1 MMATMPRRALTSLLC
16 VALLVGGGAATA
28 AELTLLVTGSMA
40 DPFEAVGEDFTH
52 ATGHTLKFSTG
63 TTSAVVAKLR
73 GGERADIVVLA
84 AEAAVDLESDGTI
97 VAGTRT
103 PVASSVFGVVV
114 RADQA
119 RPDVAT
125 ADALKRAVTAARTI
139 SYPDPVVATV
149 SGGYIEQVF
158 ERLGIKDLARAKA
171 ALKPMGYLVGEA
183 VQNGEVELGLSFISE
198 FVGNERL
205 VVVPFPAEL
214 QKAQLYAAGVLTGS
228 TNASLAREFIGFVT
242 SAGARAKLTAA
253 GVVPATAPVH

>member
-1 MMATMPRRALTSLLC
+1 MATVRSYAPAASLC
-16 VALLVGGGAATA
+16 VALLVGASGATA
-28 AELTLLVTGSMA
+28 AELTLLVTGSMV

-63 TTSAVVAKLR
+63 TTSAVVAKIR

-84 AEAAVDLESDGTI
+84 AEAAADLESDGTI

-114 RADQA
+114 RADRA
-119 RPDVAT
+119 RPEVST
-125 ADALKRAVTAARTI
+125 ADALKQAVTAARTI

-158 ERLGIKDLARAKA
+158 ERLGIKELARAKA

-205 VVVPFPAEL
+205 AVIPFPPEL
-214 QKAQLYAAGVLTGS
+214 QKAQLYAAGVLAG
-228 TNASLAREFIGFVT
+228 NANAALAREFIAFVT
-242 SAGARAKLTAA
+242 SAGAREKLTAA
-253 GVVPATAPVH
+253 GVVPASASAR